1 MKTKMTT
8 NPIDTKKDP
17 LLQMAISQGYVQKG
31 CNLAGGLIMA
41 LVNDGQNPCDECNAD
56 RKKCGGSDKVKNI

>member
-8 NPIDTKKDP
+8 KPIDTKKDS

-31 CNLAGGLIMA
+31 CYLAGGLIMA
-41 LVNDGQNPCDECNAD
+41 LVNSGQNPCDECNAD
-56 RKKCGGSDKVKNI
+56 RKKCGGSNKQINI